1 MSTVSKGKLIIA
13 AITSRPYVEA
23 AVRAGFEVVA
33 IDAFADADVQKL
45 ATHCYQI
52 DLCDGQLDNRQLL
65 SVLDDLDLK
74 HDSKQ
79 GLKQFVGFCYGAGF
93 EKAPN
98 SLLDINERITV
109 LGNSV
114 DVIDACKTPTVFFE
128 LCDQLQVSFPT
139 VVYKRPQDSHEWLR
153 KEVGASGGEHIRLMS
168 DTQGEKV
175 ANVYYQRFQSGVAI
189 SCLFVATESGVDVVG
204 FNELWV
210 DVNDDAP
217 FRYGGAVSH
226 VELSEQ
232 VKERFTNYVNKLSQ
246 AMGLVG
252 INSCDAIC
260 DGDAVYLLEVNP
272 RLSATMDLYLSN
284 HLGDHPGD
292 CYSEGLLMEKHIAAS
307 QHKRYGNG
315 IKLNDIA
322 QTSRAHQVVYAEH
335 AMEVKDGI
343 IWPEWVC
350 DVPVSGSGF
359 SVGMPVCTVIAE
371 AETASLAKIMV
382 NERTLV
388 LKNKLLN

>member
-1 MSTVSKGKLIIA
+1 MPTVSKGKLIIA
-13 AITSRPYVEA
+13 AITSRPYVKA
-23 AVRAGFEVVA
+23 AVDAGFEVVA
-33 IDAFADADVQKL
+33 IDAFADKDVQKL

-52 DLCDGQLDNRQLL
+52 GLCDGQLDSKQLL

-93 EKAPN
+93 EKVPN
-98 SLLDINERITV
+98 SLLDINERVTV

-114 DVIDACKTPTVFFE
+114 DVIHTCKTPTIFFG
-128 LCDQLQVSFPT
+128 LCDQLQVPFPT
-139 VVYKRPQDSHEWLR
+139 VVYQRPQDSHDWLR
-153 KEVGASGGEHIRLMS
+153 KEVGASGGEHIRQMS

-175 ANVYYQRFQSGVAI
+175 ANVYYQRFQLGMAI

-226 VELSEQ
+226 AELSEQ
-232 VKERFTNYVNKLSQ
+232 VKERLTNYVAKLSQ
-246 AMGLVG
+246 SMGLVG

-260 DGDAVYLLEVNP
+260 DGDEVYLLEVNP
-272 RLSATMDLYLSN
+272 RLSATMDLYL
-284 HLGDHPGD
+284 GDHPGD
-292 CYSEGLLMEKHIAAS
+292 CYSDGLLMGKHIAAS
-307 QHKRYGNG
+307 QYKRYEYG
-315 IKLNDIA
+315 IKLKDIT
-322 QTSRAHQVVYAEH
+322 QTSRAHQVLYAEH
-335 AMEVKDGI
+335 AMGLKDGI

-350 DVPVSGSGF
+350 DVPVPGSGF

-371 AETASLAKIMV
+371 AETASLAKVIV
-382 NERTLV
+382 NERTLA
-388 LKNKLLN
+388 LKSKLLN